1 MSYQPMENMRLEL
14 TSLLLDSL
22 YTDAMVLA
30 DEARYC
36 FDRNQSAGLLSP
48 EISVAFSCESL
59 KVTTRLMHGIAWL
72 LNQKALRAGEI
83 SEADAVSD
91 AKDLGYAP
99 ASDSAQVDR
108 FPVEAQALIRASEEL
123 YGRLQRFS
131 LQVRGQTAAVSEPRA
146 MRELLRSSF

>member
-1 MSYQPMENMRLEL
+1 MEKTHLEL
-14 TSLLLDSL
+14 TPLLLDSL
-22 YTDAMVLA
+22 YTEAMLLA

-36 FDRNQSAGLLSP
+36 FDRNQSVGILSP

-59 KVTTRLMHGIAWL
+59 KVTTRLMHSIAWL

-83 SEADAVSD
+83 SEEDALSD

-99 ASDSAQVDR
+99 ASDAAQLEH
-108 FPVEAQALIRASEEL
+108 FPAEARGLIAASEEL

-131 LQVRGQTAAVSEPRA
+131 GQMRTKVVHMSEPRA
-146 MRELLRSSF
+146 MRERLRSSF